1 MRSRRITHLS
11 FCRFFFFL
19 LQNSGPDISNLEG
32 FFFLF
37 YYFFLKFYDKLSV
50 SVLREKRPA
59 RQINQY
65 EANGSKLNILKENYM
80 ANERR
85 RGEKEAGKKNNMA

>member
-1 MRSRRITHLS
+1 M
-11 FCRFFFFL
+11 
-19 LQNSGPDISNLEG
+19 
-32 FFFLF
+32 
-37 YYFFLKFYDKLSV
+37 
-50 SVLREKRPA
+50 LREKQLA

-85 RGEKEAGKKNNMA
+85 KGERDAGKKEKNFAASAAAGVADVDN